1 MSIGLNQWK
10 REYGSVMELNSV
22 PNKAVRYGCIL
33 ISILVLLGCTNKF
46 LYRNLD
52 WLVIEYVDDYV
63 SLNGDQE
70 ALLEARI
77 LLLAGWHKKDELPLY
92 IDHLKQL
99 ETLNKD
105 TVTLGV
111 LQLNRQQMIGHYQRL
126 VSKVAPDLF
135 SLSMQ
140 LSSQQQA
147 EFVKNVKERYKKRNE
162 KYAGKTEQELREI
175 VLENTEEWMEDWLGK
190 LSVQQQL
197 RAKQLSQAIVINTV
211 LWRDYRSSII
221 QELEYLF
228 ENKSNS
234 VVYQQVFMTLL
245 FEPESYYSDQLTKNI
260 EHNIALTDQF
270 ILDIS
275 QTMNDKQWRH
285 FHRKVREWRELA
297 EDLLK

>member
-1 MSIGLNQWK
+1 
-10 REYGSVMELNSV
+10 MELNSV